1 MQGESATLCIH
12 FPERNIRMAY
22 KIEVDQYSVITIG
35 GGFQLA
41 VKMAEKLEE
50 ENKAITLLAQIGNN
64 VTSFPSVIFLF
75 NCKIQIYYKKKD
87 NLIFPLFNLVIKV
100 NKGKITDIVWDNQC
114 YACEVNG
121 ACWRDNVTSIINNT
135 DISEYSNCLAKM
147 CGTND
152 SSSVDCDPKFYITWF
167 GTDKDK
173 RQLKSSNLAMSK
185 FKQYSIGSLYNS
197 AKDIFNSTIETLKE
211 TYEDVKKKVED
222 LVK

>member
-75 NCKIQIYYKKKD
+75 NCKIY
-87 NLIFPLFNLVIKV
+87 
-100 NKGKITDIVWDNQC
+100 GW
-114 YACEVNG
+114 
-121 ACWRDNVTSIINNT
+121 
-135 DISEYSNCLAKM
+135 
-147 CGTND
+147 
-152 SSSVDCDPKFYITWF
+152 
-167 GTDKDK
+167 
-173 RQLKSSNLAMSK
+173 
-185 FKQYSIGSLYNS
+185 
-197 AKDIFNSTIETLKE
+197 
-211 TYEDVKKKVED
+211 
-222 LVK
+222 